1 MRGGSQPREQLLYSF
16 IPCRVQGRGGV
27 PPLHQ
32 ELQDKAAVFTG
43 QNK

>member
-1 MRGGSQPREQLLYSF
+1 MGRAVVVQLHPL
-16 IPCRVQGRGGV
+16 QGAGEGGV